1 MRNSRLQE
9 VPERDAANHQLVLRV
24 LQSANAPMTAYEILH
39 ALRRSG
45 FHSPP
50 TVYRAL
56 KRLLDSGDVHRLEST
71 NAYLSCSNHK
81 HHHGPVA
88 FAICREC
95 GHVDE
100 LVGGALTK
108 QLEANAKQHGF
119 RVEAAMIELMGKC
132 AFCAKDRTEE

>member
-1 MRNSRLQE
+1 
-9 VPERDAANHQLVLRV
+9 
-24 LQSANAPMTAYEILH
+24 MTAYEILH
-39 ALRRSG
+39 ALRRNW

-56 KRLLDSGDVHRLEST
+56 KRLMDSGDVHRLESI
-71 NAYLSCSNHK
+71 NAYLSCSNHS

-95 GHVDE
+95 GHVEE

-108 QLEANAKQHGF
+108 QLEANAQQHGF
-119 RVEAAMIELMGKC
+119 CVEAAMIELKGKC
-132 AFCAKDRTEE
+132 VFCAKDRTVK

>member
-1 MRNSRLQE
+1 MRKSRLQKG
-9 VPERDAANHQLVLRV
+9 PEFDAANHQLVLRV

-39 ALRRSG
+39 ALRRNG

-56 KRLLDSGDVHRLEST
+56 KRLMDSGDVHRLESI
-71 NAYLSCSNHK
+71 NAYLSCSNQK
-81 HHHGPVA
+81 HDHGPVV

-100 LVGGALTK
+100 MVGGTLTQNLK
-108 QLEANAKQHGF
+108 ANAKQCGF
-119 RVEAAMIELMGKC
+119 RVEAAIIELKGTC
-132 AFCAKDRTEE
+132 AFCAKDRTAK

>member
-1 MRNSRLQE
+1 MRTHH
-9 VPERDAANHQLVLRV
+9 VIANHQLVLRV

-39 ALRRSG
+39 ALRRNG

-56 KRLLDSGDVHRLEST
+56 KRLMDSGDVHRLESI
-71 NAYLSCSNHK
+71 NAYVVCSKLK

-95 GHVDE
+95 GHVEE
-100 LVGGALTK
+100 LVGDTLTK
-108 QLEANAKQHGF
+108 QLETNAKQHRF
-119 RVEAAMIELMGKC
+119 RVESAMIELTGKC
-132 AFCAKDRTEE
+132 SFCAKDRTAE

>member
-1 MRNSRLQE
+1 MKQSRLQD
-9 VPERDAANHQLVLRV
+9 VSERDPANHELVLRV
-24 LQSANAPMTAYEILH
+24 LQAANAPMTAYEILH
-39 ALRRSG
+39 ALRQNG
-45 FHSPP
+45 FNAPQ

-56 KRLLDSGDVHRLEST
+56 KRLMDSGGVHHLEST

-100 LVGGALTK
+100 LIGGALTK
-108 QLEANAKQHGF
+108 QLEANAKQQGF
-119 RVEAAMIELMGKC
+119 RVDAVTIELQGKC
-132 AFCAKDRTEE
+132 AFCAKDRTAE

>member
-56 KRLLDSGDVHRLEST
+56 KRLMDSGDAHRLESI
-71 NAYLSCSNHK
+71 NAYVSCSNHK
-81 HHHGPVA
+81 HHNGPVA

-100 LVGGALTK
+100 LAGNALTK
-108 QLEANAKQHGF
+108 HLNADAKQHGF
-119 RVEAAMIELMGKC
+119 RIEATMIELKGKC
-132 AFCAKDRTEE
+132 AFCAKQRTAE